1 MWDLFYV
8 LVSILISVTAMVVS
22 FKNINPYRLT
32 IKEYIRMTFIII
44 VVYMIMYSFKPKLA
58 SIPSYFIPIIFIY
71 KKSRKI
77 LESLI
82 LGLIISMIIIIV
94 DSFTGTIFIKTVSE
108 SFLQSKIG
116 YYISC
121 VTILLVLYPVSKF
134 IGRVLEKNKVFI
146 AENYKSKYF
155 ILIYM
160 ILVSIFGLFYVNINW
175 NKSSNPIYLTEANG
189 IVFIVYGLTM
199 ITVFISL
206 FFILKKEENFKYK
219 QMQLDN
225 LKEYTE
231 NVEQLYMDMRKF
243 RHDYVNMLLTM
254 AGFIEERDMDALAR
268 HFDKHIYPLNKR
280 ININNCKLGLLK
292 NIGLPEIKSLISA
305 KVIRAQEL
313 GVEIIIDVAEQIT
326 NIDMDIID
334 LSKCIGI
341 IFDNAI
347 ESALESEGK
356 KVTIA
361 LINTSES
368 VMIVV
373 VNTFKGELPPLNKL
387 FKDGFSTKGKNR
399 GLGLGNLKDIVGKY
413 KDITLDTYINDGN
426 FIQEIIINNKE

>member
-8 LVSILISVTAMVVS
+8 LVSILISVTAMLVS

-44 VVYMIMYSFKPKLA
+44 AVYMIMYLFKPKLA

-82 LGLIISMIIIIV
+82 LGMIITMIIIIV
-94 DSFTGTIFIKTVSE
+94 DSFTGTIFIKIVAE

-121 VTILLVLYPVSKF
+121 AAILLVLYPVSKF
-134 IGRVLEKNKVFI
+134 VGQVLEKNKVFI

-155 ILIYM
+155 ILIYI

-199 ITVFISL
+199 VAVFISL

-243 RHDYVNMLLTM
+243 RHDYINILLTM
-254 AGFIEERDMDALAR
+254 AGFIEERNMDALAS
-268 HFDKHIYPLNKR
+268 HFDKHIYPLNKK
-280 ININNCKLGLLK
+280 ININNYKLGLLK
-292 NIGLPEIKSLISA
+292 NIELPEIKSLISA
-305 KVIRAQEL
+305 KVIHAQEL
-313 GVEIIIDVAEQIT
+313 GVEIIIDVAEPIN

-347 ESALESEGK
+347 EAALESERK
-356 KVTIA
+356 EVSIA

-368 VMIVV
+368 VLIVV
-373 VNTFKGELPPLNKL
+373 INTFKGELPPLNKL

-413 KDITLDTYINDGN
+413 KGIALDTYIDDGK